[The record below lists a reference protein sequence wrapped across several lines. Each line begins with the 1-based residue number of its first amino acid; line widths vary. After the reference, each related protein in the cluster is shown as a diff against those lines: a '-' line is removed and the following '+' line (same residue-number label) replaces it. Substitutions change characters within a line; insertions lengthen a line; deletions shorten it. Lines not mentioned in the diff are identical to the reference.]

1 VAVLVEEPGASRS
14 AVEWAAREAGLLGRR
29 LVLVHL
35 TTVPSSLAFGS
46 VWDSAPSEV
55 IGACMLA
62 EAAEMARRTDPRVQL
77 DRHVLDGPP
86 ARTLLERTASY
97 RLLAVPQHGR
107 RSFAGIPV
115 GSWAPWL
122 AAHAWCPVVLVPD
135 GEQDHPDDGWIATGF
150 DDALAASDAYVADN
164 DDEADGA
171 DDEHPLTYAHQGN
184 WT

>member
-1 VAVLVEEPGASRS
+1 
-14 AVEWAAREAGLLGRR
+14 
-29 LVLVHL
+29 
-35 TTVPSSLAFGS
+35 
-46 VWDSAPSEV
+46 
-55 IGACMLA
+55 
-62 EAAEMARRTDPRVQL
+62 
-77 DRHVLDGPP
+77 
-86 ARTLLERTASY
+86 
-97 RLLAVPQHGR
+97 VPQHGR

-115 GSWAPWL
+115 GSWTPWL